1 MKNIRIPFSI
11 IIVILISALLIGC
24 GTTKKR
30 SVTDTKPVSVKQ
42 FDTPPG
48 ADPSVSAE
56 MGGEGFT
63 GEGWE
68 TYVDYN
74 IMGDPNANKGG
85 YLTMS
90 IADFPSTLRN
100 IGKDENSYFNRMA
113 EKMVFE
119 SLLGIDPVNE
129 KYTPRL
135 ATHWWVSEDKRQ
147 FKFRID
153 PDARWADGKPVV
165 AEDVVATW
173 KLLVDPGILSP
184 YSNILYNT
192 YEEPVA
198 ESKYIVSVKT
208 KELNWRQFLYFASM
222 SVFPSHIIGG
232 LSGKD
237 FLEKFQFEP
246 INGSGP
252 YIIDKENIKKGQSIT
267 MRRRSD
273 YWAEDK
279 RFNTGINNFDVVR
292 FDVVSDD
299 AIEFEKFKKGDLD
312 VINVL
317 KAQRWEEQ
325 FNFPDY
331 ERGLV
336 VKKRV
341 YNEKPTG
348 TGGICFNMRR
358 PFFSDIRMR
367 KAFAMLYDRKKFN
380 EKLFFNSYEMM
391 YSYYPGSIYE
401 NPDDPKVEYNLDG
414 SIALLEEM
422 GWTEKNA
429 DGYRTKDGK
438 QLEVELVYGAPSQ
451 ERYLTIYQ
459 EDCKKA
465 GIKLNLR
472 QVDGTTAFQ
481 LGNER
486 NFDMITINWGGLRV
500 PNPESSLKSN
510 TADEPN
516 TTNWPGIKD
525 PRIDQLCDQYNLSF
539 DRDERVRL
547 VQEIDKIATE
557 QYGYAFAWY
566 GPFTRLAFHNKFGYP
581 KYVLPRTEG
590 NLDADQYAIPIL
602 WYIDAEKLEKYNQAK
617 TDNNITMDKGNIDV
631 KYWTKVKEKEV
642 SGTNVAITPDEVPDM
657 EN

>member
-1 MKNIRIPFSI
+1 M
-11 IIVILISALLIGC
+11 C
-24 GTTKKR
+24 
-30 SVTDTKPVSVKQ
+30 
-42 FDTPPG
+42 
-48 ADPSVSAE
+48 
-56 MGGEGFT
+56 
-63 GEGWE
+63 
-68 TYVDYN
+68 
-74 IMGDPNANKGG
+74 
-85 YLTMS
+85 
-90 IADFPSTLRN
+90 
-100 IGKDENSYFNRMA
+100 
-113 EKMVFE
+113 
-119 SLLGIDPVNE
+119 
-129 KYTPRL
+129 
-135 ATHWWVSEDKRQ
+135 
-147 FKFRID
+147 
-153 PDARWADGKPVV
+153 
-165 AEDVVATW
+165 
-173 KLLVDPGILSP
+173 
-184 YSNILYNT
+184 
-192 YEEPVA
+192 
-198 ESKYIVSVKT
+198 
-208 KELNWRQFLYFASM
+208 
-222 SVFPSHIIGG
+222 GG
-232 LSGKD
+232 LR
-237 FLEKFQFEP
+237 EKC
-246 INGSGP
+246 
-252 YIIDKENIKKGQSIT
+252 DHKKKPT
-267 MRRRSD
+267 
-273 YWAEDK
+273 K
-279 RFNTGINNFDVVR
+279 LNNFYKKKLVCCFFHDVPL
-292 FDVVSDD
+292 F
-299 AIEFEKFKKGDLD
+299 IEHEEKFKKGDLD